1 MSISLFVYSL
11 IIAYSFFCLLI
22 RLKPGN
28 LKFSLKTQKMSIFEN
43 FKTQTMNLTEQYSK
57 SDVKGT
63 VSVI

>member
-1 MSISLFVYSL
+1 
-11 IIAYSFFCLLI
+11 
-22 RLKPGN
+22 
-28 LKFSLKTQKMSIFEN
+28 MSIFEN